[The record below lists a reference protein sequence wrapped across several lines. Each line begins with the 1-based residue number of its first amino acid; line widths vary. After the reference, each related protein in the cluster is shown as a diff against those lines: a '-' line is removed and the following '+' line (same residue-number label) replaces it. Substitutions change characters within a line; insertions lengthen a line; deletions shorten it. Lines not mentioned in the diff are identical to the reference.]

1 MSQCVGIKAEG
12 GRCRA
17 QAIRDS
23 EWCFNHHPNYEEQR
37 RSRASRG
44 GRRGG
49 RGRPGGDLVDLKR
62 DVRKVIDDVL
72 AGKVLQ
78 GPGAVALQGFNVL
91 LRASKLELDIREQ
104 TELIE
109 RMEALEETLL
119 ERQNRG
125 SGYGA

>member
-17 QAIRDS
+17 QAIADS

-37 RSRASRG
+37 RRRASRG